1 MNARYVCVR
10 KCYHGK
16 GPTVAGKAPP
26 RRIYKVGDMEV
37 FDPTID
43 EIPRH
48 FAPVDENPPVVPEPP
63 PQGRIIGVRAPVDP
77 DKLKIDAKKT
87 AKKAGKVEDFA

>member
-1 MNARYVCVR
+1 MNARYVCIR

-26 RRIYKVGDMEV
+26 RKIYQVGDMEV
-37 FDPTID
+37 FDPAVD

-48 FAPVDENPPVVPEPP
+48 FVPVDEKPPMVPTPA
-63 PQGRIIGVRAPVDP
+63 PQGKIIGVRAPVDP
-77 DKLKIDAKKT
+77 DKLTTTEKKS
-87 AKKAGKVEDFA
+87 AKKAGKVEDFS